1 MVSKNEIRKKER
13 IRQFAF
19 VKLFRSFVQS
29 WLIEFQMRNGNVNFS
44 PFLFCSHLP
53 HFTRISTGPHPWS
66 WQLPEKGAKFVPP
79 TILLTCDNDQS
90 PWRLWSWSALNFYNI
105 IHIISR
111 AFVCDIWPTLIMN
124 FRVNEII
131 LMKKKPNFSVCV
143 LYCVSNLSRNAFL
156 ICSVDFLFDISSNG
170 K

>member
-1 MVSKNEIRKKER
+1 MRFERKNGSVNLLSSN
-13 IRQFAF
+13 FF
-19 VKLFRSFVQS
+19 VLSCNHDWLSFKCETEMS
-29 WLIEFQMRNGNVNFS
+29 TFP

-131 LMKKKPNFSVCV
+131 LMKKKPYFLNFVYTV
-143 LYCVSNLSRNAFL
+143 YPIWVETHF
-156 ICSVDFLFDISSNG
+156 SSAL
-170 K
+170 